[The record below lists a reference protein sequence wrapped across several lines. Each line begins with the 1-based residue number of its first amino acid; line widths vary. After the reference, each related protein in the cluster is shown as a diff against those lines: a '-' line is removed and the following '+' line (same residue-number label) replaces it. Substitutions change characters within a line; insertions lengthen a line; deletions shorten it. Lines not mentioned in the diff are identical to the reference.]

1 MTQELNQ
8 ELNKANLTQAI
19 IVGLQGQ
26 AEVLL
31 AEKITSKADYE
42 AVDRF
47 RKDVKNYRL
56 AGEKIFEHEISER
69 NRLHKEAI
77 AKKKDVLAP
86 IVDVENKA
94 KARVFEWEYE
104 QEQKAKQAEEDRL
117 RAIEERKTALMELG
131 YMLKE
136 GVWTLEAMSVD
147 AEEVLKASYE
157 KWTNLFRSLRMH
169 GEEVAA
175 AKAEAI
181 RLQEEEA
188 ARLLKEKQELE
199 AREAALKEATD
210 RMMLVLEESRKNE
223 LLALG
228 CTEWEQDNGSGTRKY
243 IGVRY
248 TGPSGSVTIY
258 PFTLSELRT
267 ETQWDDVI
275 KDVRH
280 ALGEL
285 KQHEDA
291 EAARQA
297 EQAAARARQ
306 ELIDARVA
314 RLKEAGWFHVETDH
328 GVAVSLSIA
337 IGNSTKWEEYL
348 AEEIATWHEDNF
360 MELVNNG
367 IDELSRR
374 QAANEEVIRQQE
386 RDRIAKEAADKAEAE
401 RLATEQRVAMD
412 GDKELV
418 RQCLLVVQNAGTK
431 LKEIAPQ
438 VNTAAVKDKVEQ
450 TMEMLRNCYVELN
463 KLQQ

>member
-8 ELNKANLTQAI
+8 ELTKANLTQAI
-19 IVGLQGQ
+19 IAGLQGQ
-26 AEVLL
+26 ADILL

-56 AGEKIFEHEISER
+56 AGEKIFEHEIAER

-104 QEQKAKQAEEDRL
+104 QEQIAKAAEEARI

-188 ARLLKEKQELE
+188 ARLLKDRQELE
-199 AREAALKEATD
+199 AREAALKEAEAK
-210 RMMLVLEESRKNE
+210 MQASVNEAMKNE
-223 LLALG
+223 LLA
-228 CTEWEQDNGSGTRKY
+228 
-243 IGVRY
+243 
-248 TGPSGSVTIY
+248 
-258 PFTLSELRT
+258 
-267 ETQWDDVI
+267 
-275 KDVRH
+275 
-280 ALGEL
+280 
-285 KQHEDA
+285 
-291 EAARQA
+291 
-297 EQAAARARQ
+297 
-306 ELIDARVA
+306 
-314 RLKEAGWFHVETDH
+314 TD
-328 GVAVSLSIA
+328 
-337 IGNSTKWEEYL
+337 
-348 AEEIATWHEDNF
+348 
-360 MELVNNG
+360 
-367 IDELSRR
+367 
-374 QAANEEVIRQQE
+374 
-386 RDRIAKEAADKAEAE
+386 
-401 RLATEQRVAMD
+401 QRVAMD

-431 LKEIAPQ
+431 LKEIAPR
-438 VNTAAVKDKVEQ
+438 VNTAALKDKVEQ

>member
-8 ELNKANLTQAI
+8 ELTKANLTQAI
-19 IVGLQGQ
+19 IAGLQGQ
-26 AEVLL
+26 ADILL

-56 AGEKIFEHEISER
+56 AGEKIFEHEIAER

-86 IVDVENKA
+86 IIDVENKA

-104 QEQKAKQAEEDRL
+104 QEQKAKKAEEDRL
-117 RAIEERKTALMELG
+117 RAIEERKTALMEMG

-188 ARLLKEKQELE
+188 ARLLKDRQELE
-199 AREAALKEATD
+199 AREAALKEAEAKM
-210 RMMLVLEESRKNE
+210 RASVNEAMKNE
-223 LLALG
+223 LLA
-228 CTEWEQDNGSGTRKY
+228 
-243 IGVRY
+243 
-248 TGPSGSVTIY
+248 
-258 PFTLSELRT
+258 
-267 ETQWDDVI
+267 
-275 KDVRH
+275 
-280 ALGEL
+280 
-285 KQHEDA
+285 
-291 EAARQA
+291 
-297 EQAAARARQ
+297 
-306 ELIDARVA
+306 
-314 RLKEAGWFHVETDH
+314 TD
-328 GVAVSLSIA
+328 
-337 IGNSTKWEEYL
+337 
-348 AEEIATWHEDNF
+348 
-360 MELVNNG
+360 
-367 IDELSRR
+367 
-374 QAANEEVIRQQE
+374 
-386 RDRIAKEAADKAEAE
+386 
-401 RLATEQRVAMD
+401 QRVAMD

-431 LKEIAPQ
+431 LKEIAPR
-438 VNTAAVKDKVEQ
+438 VNAAALKDKVEQ

>member
-8 ELNKANLTQAI
+8 ELTKANLTQAI
-19 IVGLQGQ
+19 IAGLQGQ

-56 AGEKIFEHEISER
+56 AGEKIFEHEIAER

-86 IVDVENKA
+86 IIDVENKA

-104 QEQKAKQAEEDRL
+104 QEQKAKKAEEDRL
-117 RAIEERKTALMELG
+117 RAIEERKTALMEMG

-188 ARLLKEKQELE
+188 ARLLKDRQELE
-199 AREAALKEATD
+199 AREAALKEAEAKM
-210 RMMLVLEESRKNE
+210 RASVNEAMKNE
-223 LLALG
+223 LLA
-228 CTEWEQDNGSGTRKY
+228 
-243 IGVRY
+243 
-248 TGPSGSVTIY
+248 
-258 PFTLSELRT
+258 
-267 ETQWDDVI
+267 
-275 KDVRH
+275 
-280 ALGEL
+280 
-285 KQHEDA
+285 
-291 EAARQA
+291 
-297 EQAAARARQ
+297 
-306 ELIDARVA
+306 
-314 RLKEAGWFHVETDH
+314 TD
-328 GVAVSLSIA
+328 
-337 IGNSTKWEEYL
+337 
-348 AEEIATWHEDNF
+348 
-360 MELVNNG
+360 
-367 IDELSRR
+367 
-374 QAANEEVIRQQE
+374 
-386 RDRIAKEAADKAEAE
+386 
-401 RLATEQRVAMD
+401 QRVAMD

-431 LKEIAPQ
+431 LKEIVPR
-438 VNTAAVKDKVEQ
+438 VNTAALKDKVEQ

>member
-19 IVGLQGQ
+19 IAGLQGQ

-31 AEKITSKADYE
+31 ADKITSKADYE

-56 AGEKIFEHEISER
+56 AGEKIFEHEIAER

-86 IVDVENKA
+86 IIDVENKA

-104 QEQKAKQAEEDRL
+104 QEQKAKKAEEDRL

-188 ARLLKEKQELE
+188 ARLLKDRQELE
-199 AREAALKEATD
+199 AREAALKEAEAKM
-210 RMMLVLEESRKNE
+210 RASVNEAMKNE
-223 LLALG
+223 LLA
-228 CTEWEQDNGSGTRKY
+228 
-243 IGVRY
+243 
-248 TGPSGSVTIY
+248 
-258 PFTLSELRT
+258 
-267 ETQWDDVI
+267 
-275 KDVRH
+275 
-280 ALGEL
+280 
-285 KQHEDA
+285 
-291 EAARQA
+291 
-297 EQAAARARQ
+297 
-306 ELIDARVA
+306 
-314 RLKEAGWFHVETDH
+314 TDH
-328 GVAVSLSIA
+328 
-337 IGNSTKWEEYL
+337 
-348 AEEIATWHEDNF
+348 
-360 MELVNNG
+360 
-367 IDELSRR
+367 
-374 QAANEEVIRQQE
+374 
-386 RDRIAKEAADKAEAE
+386 
-401 RLATEQRVAMD
+401 RVAMD

-431 LKEIAPQ
+431 LKEIAPR
-438 VNTAAVKDKVEQ
+438 VNTAALKDKVEQ

>member
-19 IVGLQGQ
+19 IAGLQGQ

-56 AGEKIFEHEISER
+56 AGEKIFEHEIAER

-77 AKKKDVLAP
+77 AKKKEVLAP

-104 QEQKAKQAEEDRL
+104 QEQKAKQAEEERL

-131 YMLKE
+131 YMLKD
-136 GVWTLEAMSVD
+136 GVWTLEAVSVD
-147 AEEVLKASYE
+147 AEEVLRASYE

-199 AREAALKEATD
+199 AREAALKEAEAK
-210 RMMLVLEESRKNE
+210 VSAAINEARKNE
-223 LLALG
+223 LLAVGLEEFKTRLIAEGSEGDIYSIYIEGLHSYTDEDWAVQLG
-228 CTEWEQDNGSGTRKY
+228 RAKEAVKDRDARK
-243 IGVRY
+243 
-248 TGPSGSVTIY
+248 
-258 PFTLSELRT
+258 
-267 ETQWDDVI
+267 
-275 KDVRH
+275 
-280 ALGEL
+280 
-285 KQHEDA
+285 
-291 EAARQA
+291 A

-306 ELIDARVA
+306 ELIDTRVA
-314 RLKEAGWFHVETDH
+314 RLKEAGWEVRKNEGQHDTLLL
-328 GVAVSLSIA
+328 AVSEDLETEFYDFT
-337 IGNSTKWEEYL
+337 IGDMTEPMYKEMVEAGERAL
-348 AEEIATWHEDNF
+348 A
-360 MELVNNG
+360 
-367 IDELSRR
+367 RR
-374 QAANEEVIRQQE
+374 QAAKDEAIRQQE

-401 RLATEQRVAMD
+401 RLATEQRIAAD

-418 RQCLLVVQNAGTK
+418 RQSLVVIQNAGTK
-431 LKEIAPQ
+431 LKEIVPQ
-438 VNTAAVKDKVEQ
+438 VKTRAAKEKIEDA
-450 TMEMLRNCYVELN
+450 MEMMRHFYVELN

>member
-104 QEQKAKQAEEDRL
+104 QEQKAKKAEEDRL

-188 ARLLKEKQELE
+188 ARMLKEKQELE
-199 AREAALKEATD
+199 AREAALKEAEAKVRAS
-210 RMMLVLEESRKNE
+210 RMDARKSQMLAACPDMVEAGLVAILEERNLMDTDEEWAEWVRK
-223 LLALG
+223 
-228 CTEWEQDNGSGTRKY
+228 
-243 IGVRY
+243 
-248 TGPSGSVTIY
+248 
-258 PFTLSELRT
+258 
-267 ETQWDDVI
+267 
-275 KDVRH
+275 
-280 ALGEL
+280 LGEEY
-285 KQHEDA
+285 QQRV
-291 EAARQA
+291 AAH
-297 EQAAARARQ
+297 ARQ
-306 ELIDARVA
+306 ELIDTRVA
-314 RLKEAGWFHVETDH
+314 SLKEAGWFSVETAN
-328 GVAVSLSIA
+328 GLAVSLSIA
-337 IGNSTKWEEYL
+337 FGNSTKWEEYL
-348 AEEIATWHEDNF
+348 AGELATWHEDNF
-360 MELVNNG
+360 QKLVDQGFEELA
-367 IDELSRR
+367 RR
-374 QAANEEVIRQQE
+374 QAAKEEVIRQQE

>member
-8 ELNKANLTQAI
+8 ELTKANLTQAI
-19 IVGLQGQ
+19 IAGLQGQ

-56 AGEKIFEHEISER
+56 AGEKIFEHEIAER

-86 IVDVENKA
+86 IIDVENKA

-104 QEQKAKQAEEDRL
+104 QEQKAKKAEEDRL

-188 ARLLKEKQELE
+188 ARLLKDRQELE
-199 AREAALKEATD
+199 AREAALKEAEAKM
-210 RMMLVLEESRKNE
+210 RASVNEAMKNE
-223 LLALG
+223 LLA
-228 CTEWEQDNGSGTRKY
+228 
-243 IGVRY
+243 
-248 TGPSGSVTIY
+248 
-258 PFTLSELRT
+258 
-267 ETQWDDVI
+267 
-275 KDVRH
+275 
-280 ALGEL
+280 
-285 KQHEDA
+285 
-291 EAARQA
+291 
-297 EQAAARARQ
+297 
-306 ELIDARVA
+306 
-314 RLKEAGWFHVETDH
+314 TD
-328 GVAVSLSIA
+328 
-337 IGNSTKWEEYL
+337 
-348 AEEIATWHEDNF
+348 
-360 MELVNNG
+360 
-367 IDELSRR
+367 
-374 QAANEEVIRQQE
+374 
-386 RDRIAKEAADKAEAE
+386 
-401 RLATEQRVAMD
+401 QRVAMD

-431 LKEIAPQ
+431 LKEIAPR
-438 VNTAAVKDKVEQ
+438 VNAAALKDKVEQ

>member
-1 MTQELNQ
+1 MIQELNQ

-19 IVGLQGQ
+19 IAGLQGQ

-56 AGEKIFEHEISER
+56 AGEKIFEHEIAER

-77 AKKKDVLAP
+77 AKKKEVLAP

-104 QEQKAKQAEEDRL
+104 QEQAAKRAEEERL

-136 GVWTLEAMSVD
+136 GVWTLEAVSVD
-147 AEEVLKASYE
+147 AEEVLKAGYE

-199 AREAALKEATD
+199 AREAALKEAEAKVRASVNEARLYELTSTGCIDGNYIVTD
-210 RMMLVLEESRKNE
+210 ANAMTMVSLTDLWSLDSEWWDRYIEQAKRTKVLRDEF
-223 LLALG
+223 LA
-228 CTEWEQDNGSGTRKY
+228 
-243 IGVRY
+243 
-248 TGPSGSVTIY
+248 
-258 PFTLSELRT
+258 
-267 ETQWDDVI
+267 
-275 KDVRH
+275 
-280 ALGEL
+280 
-285 KQHEDA
+285 KQ
-291 EAARQA
+291 QA

-306 ELIDARVA
+306 ELINTRVA
-314 RLKEAGWFHVETDH
+314 RLKEVEWGLKTDVLYSPDH
-328 GVAVSLSIA
+328 DEELSKPIEMMVMGTPNGLRRVSVDDIHDMSIVDFEA
-337 IGNSTKWEEYL
+337 LVKEGEEEKVRLKAAQEEY
-348 AEEIATWHEDNF
+348 
-360 MELVNNG
+360 
-367 IDELSRR
+367 
-374 QAANEEVIRQQE
+374 IRQQE

-401 RLATEQRVAMD
+401 RLATEQRIAMD

-418 RQCLLVVQNAGTK
+418 RQSLVVIQNAGSK
-431 LKEIAPQ
+431 LKEIVPQ
-438 VNTAAVKDKVEQ
+438 VKTKAVKDKVEQ
-450 TMEMLRNCYVELN
+450 TVEMLRQAYAELGR
-463 KLQQ
+463 L

>member
-8 ELNKANLTQAI
+8 ELTKANLTQAI
-19 IVGLQGQ
+19 IAGLQGQ
-26 AEVLL
+26 ADILL

-104 QEQKAKQAEEDRL
+104 QEQKAKKAEEDRL

-188 ARLLKEKQELE
+188 ARLLKDRQELE
-199 AREAALKEATD
+199 AREAALKEAEAKM
-210 RMMLVLEESRKNE
+210 RASVNEAMKNE
-223 LLALG
+223 LLA
-228 CTEWEQDNGSGTRKY
+228 
-243 IGVRY
+243 
-248 TGPSGSVTIY
+248 
-258 PFTLSELRT
+258 
-267 ETQWDDVI
+267 
-275 KDVRH
+275 
-280 ALGEL
+280 
-285 KQHEDA
+285 
-291 EAARQA
+291 
-297 EQAAARARQ
+297 
-306 ELIDARVA
+306 
-314 RLKEAGWFHVETDH
+314 TD
-328 GVAVSLSIA
+328 
-337 IGNSTKWEEYL
+337 
-348 AEEIATWHEDNF
+348 
-360 MELVNNG
+360 
-367 IDELSRR
+367 
-374 QAANEEVIRQQE
+374 
-386 RDRIAKEAADKAEAE
+386 
-401 RLATEQRVAMD
+401 QRVAMD

-431 LKEIAPQ
+431 LKEIAPR
-438 VNTAAVKDKVEQ
+438 VNTAALKDKVEQ